1 MNTAKKWLRDA
12 KSAGKFD
19 KWTPFGLWSLKY
31 MYFLHV
37 TSSISLMAGKKM

>member
-31 MYFLHV
+31 MYFLLGPLIKLE
-37 TSSISLMAGKKM
+37 SKPPIN